1 MTNSANPGYRLAIC
15 LSHPIQYKVPL
26 LQRLARHPLVSRV
39 KAFFYADTGLAPRV
53 DPYHGTTAKWDVPLL
68 DGYEYEFLPGRPL
81 HLAGRSLHITPSI
94 VSRISRDTWDA
105 VIIHSY
111 TYPNDWL
118 VWLARKLRGAP
129 VLFYGEMYPVN
140 YRYAPGLLE
149 RIVAPTLKKTMVR
162 GSDACLSTSSV
173 AKDVLETLGVPSQ
186 RIFPAPY
193 AVDNE
198 RFMARAAALAPE
210 RPRLRSRLGIS
221 PDLPVVLCVA
231 GMVPV
236 KRQQDLIEALARLD
250 IPAQLLLAGN
260 GPLLEDMRSLC
271 QQRLPNALLPGFVN
285 QSALPEYYAAADIFA
300 LPSEA
305 ETFGLVVNEAM
316 CFGLP
321 IVASSGV
328 AATKDLVHH
337 GDNGFVFPPGDVQAL
352 ASYLETLLTDPDR
365 RKSFGERSREIISG
379 WSYDGIHQQ

>member
-1 MTNSANPGYRLAIC
+1 
-15 LSHPIQYKVPL
+15 
-26 LQRLARHPLVSRV
+26 
-39 KAFFYADTGLAPRV
+39 
-53 DPYHGTTAKWDVPLL
+53 
-68 DGYEYEFLPGRPL
+68 
-81 HLAGRSLHITPSI
+81 
-94 VSRISRDTWDA
+94 
-105 VIIHSY
+105 
-111 TYPNDWL
+111 
-118 VWLARKLRGAP
+118 
-129 VLFYGEMYPVN
+129 
-140 YRYAPGLLE
+140 
-149 RIVAPTLKKTMVR
+149 MVR

-173 AKDVLETLGVPSQ
+173 AQDVLQDLGVPPQ

-210 RPRLRSRLGIS
+210 RSQLRARLGVS

-250 IPAQLLLAGN
+250 VPAQLVLVGS
-260 GPLLEDMRSLC
+260 GPLLEDVRAYC

-285 QSALPEYYAAADIFA
+285 QSALPEYYVAADIFA

-328 AATKDLVHH
+328 AATRDLVRP

-365 RKSFGERSREIISG
+365 RRRFGERSREIIAGWGYDATISG
-379 WSYDGIHQQ
+379 ILSALAYVAQTKPERGER